1 MVIRCESIQ
10 QTQRRTSVPILSVY
24 PGEQAILMSKMKTV
38 FSTIIFLLLSLSV
51 SAQQYIGLSGMIHVP
66 TADMDTVG
74 IARIG
79 AHFIPKA
86 MMPTTMKLDGESYN
100 SLTNYLTITP
110 FRWIQLSYGYTLQK
124 CYQDDNPQ
132 KKTGFYT
139 KDRYF
144 SIKLQPLQEGKWW
157 PSVVIGGNDVWGSYD
172 SGESYS
178 DFYKNFFIAT
188 SKHIDIKGNIIGGHL
203 TYRKWDKEFNHKWNG
218 VVGGVTFQPK
228 FYRPLRAIAEW
239 DGNEVN
245 IGADCLLFKYFL
257 VQCALLDFRHFNAG
271 LCIYYPLL

>member
-1 MVIRCESIQ
+1 
-10 QTQRRTSVPILSVY
+10 
-24 PGEQAILMSKMKTV
+24 MSKMKTV

-51 SAQQYIGLSGMIHVP
+51 SAQQYVGLTGMIHVP

-79 AHFIPKA
+79 AHFIPKS
-86 MMPTTMKLDGESYN
+86 MTPSTLKLDGKKYN
-100 SLTNYLTITP
+100 TLTNFLTLTP
-110 FRWIQLSYGYTLQK
+110 FRWIQLSYGYTLMK
-124 CYQDDNPQ
+124 FHQDLNPNN
-132 KKTGFYT
+132 KTGFYA

-144 SIKLQPLQEGKWW
+144 SIKLQPIREGKWW
-157 PSVVIGGNDVWGSYD
+157 PSVVIGGNDVWGSD
-172 SGESYS
+172 DGGESASNY
-178 DFYKNFFIAT
+178 YKNFFIAT
-188 SKHIDIKGNIIGGHL
+188 SKHFDIKGNIIGGHL

-218 VVGGVTFQPK
+218 VVGGITFQPN
-228 FYRPLRAIAEW
+228 FYRPLRAMAEW

-257 VQCALLDFRHFNAG
+257 LQCALLDFRHFNAG